1 MELQLYFS
9 TIIELAT
16 ALLFRDSGC
25 NDVPFLVVSSPNE
38 QSCSFTTCEA
48 SQEQY
53 GMIYKTVLCR
63 LNIEEVLKT
72 YALGSS
78 FAFVTHYPN
87 GGCLNPPVLY
97 EAIQVP
103 TCTGNI
109 MWQPCNGSAS
119 VECWK
124 IGEVSIINRDT
135 NDVILISSAASSIR
149 PEHRSTDETWTSH
162 DCYYRIWMDSSG
174 SILGP
179 LGTLNEPVP
188 RSTGFGS
195 LEICFQY

>member
-149 PEHRSTDETWTSH
+149 PEHRSTDET
-162 DCYYRIWMDSSG
+162 
-174 SILGP
+174 
-179 LGTLNEPVP
+179 
-188 RSTGFGS
+188 
-195 LEICFQY
+195 